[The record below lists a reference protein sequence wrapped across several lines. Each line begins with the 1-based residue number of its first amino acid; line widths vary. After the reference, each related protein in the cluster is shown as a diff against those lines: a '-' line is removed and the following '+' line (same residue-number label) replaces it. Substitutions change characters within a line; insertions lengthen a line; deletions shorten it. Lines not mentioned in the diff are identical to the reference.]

1 MEIGQYTEGE
11 GIYSKGRLTIEAG
24 DQQKGGEKSWSNLT
38 SSLRPIP
45 LYHVDNKQGYVI
57 HNQNSGE
64 GERWIEWYNNRRYP
78 QHCIYDIKSLLKL
91 KTRKAPQN
99 WPAHAISVFLRI
111 TTIKLLGLYIDRFV
125 AVRRPHFFLRWW
137 FFPVCA
143 DLHFYDDPRST
154 WNICDDE
161 KCRVVSFPHFSL
173 SLFLGENWAR
183 IWNYMERKRT
193 RIMYIFRRAQ

>member
-78 QHCIYDIKSLLKL
+78 QHCIYGIKSLLKL

-111 TTIKLLGLYIDRFV
+111 TTIKLPGLYIDRFV
-125 AVRRPHFFLRWW
+125 AVRRPHFF
-137 FFPVCA
+137 F
-143 DLHFYDDPRST
+143 T
-154 WNICDDE
+154 MMI
-161 KCRVVSFPHFSL
+161 FS
-173 SLFLGENWAR
+173 SVR
-183 IWNYMERKRT
+183 I
-193 RIMYIFRRAQ
+193 YIFTTT